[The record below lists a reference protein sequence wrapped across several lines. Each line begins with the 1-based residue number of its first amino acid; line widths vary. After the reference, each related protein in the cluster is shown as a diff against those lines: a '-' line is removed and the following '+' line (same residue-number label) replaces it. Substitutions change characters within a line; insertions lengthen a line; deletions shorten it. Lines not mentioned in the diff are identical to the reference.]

1 MRVEHTVTFVSE
13 FDTDKIPASIL
24 PAFFA
29 LSEQGL
35 IELCKDA
42 TRNAI
47 KETGFLDTINSD
59 SSWAVVSVI

>member
-24 PAFFA
+24 PQFFA
-29 LSEQGL
+29 LSEEGL
-35 IELCKDA
+35 VQLCKEA
-42 TRNAI
+42 TKNAI

-59 SSWAVVSVI
+59 ASWAVVSVI